1 MCHIMSLLGR
11 VAVRRARKA
20 ALLCVVFLIVQEWS
34 MNVEVAA
41 AGPQGCPPECSCYN
55 QLSKVVCTRRGL
67 IRVPPGI
74 PSNTRHLN
82 LMENSIEA
90 IQADSFRNLHH
101 LEVLQLGRNAI
112 RQIEV
117 GAFNGLT
124 SLNTLELFD
133 NRLTV
138 VPSGAFEYLSK
149 LRELWLRNNPIESI
163 PSYAFNRVPSLMR
176 LDLGE
181 LRKLEYISD
190 GAFEGLHNLKYL
202 NLGMCNIRGEMP
214 NLSPLLGLEELEI
227 SENLFPEIKP
237 GSFKGLRSLKKLWI
251 MNSQIGLIERNAF
264 DELMS
269 LVELNLAHNNLSTLP
284 HDLFTPLR
292 YLVELHLH
300 HNPWNCGCDSL
311 WLSRWLREYI
321 PTNSTCCGRCHAP
334 AHMRGRQLVELD
346 RGDNGALQCSAPFIA
361 DAPRD
366 LNISAE
372 RVAELRCRTAA
383 MSAVRWLLPNGTILT
398 HASKHPRISVLNDGT
413 LNFSNVLVGDTG
425 MHTCMVSN
433 AAGNS
438 NASAYLNVSAAE
450 LNTSNLSYFSTV
462 TVEVLG
468 PTSEMPK
475 PKTTTTSTTTADT
488 GVGTTTTTT
497 SPSVYQPVFISTP
510 TVLLQSTDSPPSRP
524 VSVPNSKVTTGRPP
538 NPSGTSLDEVMK
550 TTKIIIGCFVAVTLL
565 AAIMLIAFYKLR
577 KRHQKRSTVAADKTV
592 EIVHVEQ
599 EELPPPASSSAR
611 GEGSR
616 TLPEIKDHNSI
627 HKLDCLTHRHTDN
640 SYHHTQKHDFM
651 TYKPTKMDCTIH
663 KHKGEYSSHKVRPE
677 YNTYKPTM
685 DYSTHKP
692 TVDYKSLPDFR
703 MHKQKP
709 DHSPF
714 QYRTHN
720 PDYSTHRSKPEYSP
734 FKDDYNTHK
743 PRMDYSAHR
752 SKTEHTLHKT
762 TNDYS
767 PFKKDIT
774 PFKSN
779 YTAFKAEY
787 RPLEVDYITHKPEY
801 SPPKP
806 KMDYSPR
813 KVDYSP
819 HKFDYTLKP
828 KYNTYKPAGHGA
840 KWTENS
846 IANSLPRTL
855 PSTITAV
862 PEQFI
867 IKAHAKEKVQET
879 QI

>member
-1 MCHIMSLLGR
+1 MSLLGR

-20 ALLCVVFLIVQEWS
+20 ALLCVIFLMVQEWS
-34 MNVEVAA
+34 MNVEVAVA
-41 AGPQGCPPECSCYN
+41 AAAAASGPQGCPSECSCYN

-67 IRVPPGI
+67 TRVPPGI

-90 IQADSFRNLHH
+90 VQADSFRHLHH

-237 GSFKGLRSLKKLWI
+237 GSFRGLRSLKKLWI

-264 DELMS
+264 DELTP

-284 HDLFTPLR
+284 HALFTPLR
-292 YLVELHLH
+292 YLLELHLH

-346 RGDNGALQCSAPFIA
+346 RGDDGAPQCSAPFIA

-398 HASKHPRISVLNDGT
+398 HASKHPRITVLNDGT

-425 MHTCMVSN
+425 MYTCMVSN

-475 PKTTTTSTTTADT
+475 PKTSTTSTTTADT
-488 GVGTTTTTT
+488 GRGGTTTTTS

-510 TVLLQSTDSPPSRP
+510 TVLLQSTDAPPSRP
-524 VSVPNSKVTTGRPP
+524 ISVPNAKVTTGRPQ
-538 NPSGTSLDEVMK
+538 NPSTSLDEVMK

-611 GEGSR
+611 RDGSR

-627 HKLDCLTHRHTDN
+627 
-640 SYHHTQKHDFM
+640 
-651 TYKPTKMDCTIH
+651 
-663 KHKGEYSSHKVRPE
+663 
-677 YNTYKPTM
+677 
-685 DYSTHKP
+685 
-692 TVDYKSLPDFR
+692 
-703 MHKQKP
+703 
-709 DHSPF
+709 
-714 QYRTHN
+714 
-720 PDYSTHRSKPEYSP
+720 
-734 FKDDYNTHK
+734 
-743 PRMDYSAHR
+743 
-752 SKTEHTLHKT
+752 
-762 TNDYS
+762 
-767 PFKKDIT
+767 
-774 PFKSN
+774 
-779 YTAFKAEY
+779 
-787 RPLEVDYITHKPEY
+787 
-801 SPPKP
+801 
-806 KMDYSPR
+806 
-813 KVDYSP
+813 
-819 HKFDYTLKP
+819 LKP
-828 KYNTYKPAGHGA
+828 KYNTYKPTGHMA

-862 PEQFI
+862 PQPFI

>member
-1 MCHIMSLLGR
+1 MSLLGW

-20 ALLCVVFLIVQEWS
+20 ALLCVVFLIVQEWR
-34 MNVEVAA
+34 MNVMVAAA

-67 IRVPPGI
+67 TRVPPGI

-82 LMENSIEA
+82 LMENSIESV
-90 IQADSFRNLHH
+90 QADSFRNLHH
-101 LEVLQLGRNAI
+101 LEVLQLGRNII

-124 SLNTLELFD
+124 NLNTLELFD

-202 NLGMCNIRGEMP
+202 NLGMCNIRGDIP
-214 NLSPLLGLEELEI
+214 NLSPLFGLEELEI
-227 SENLFPEIKP
+227 SENLFSEIKP
-237 GSFKGLRSLKKLWI
+237 GSFRGLRALKKLWI

-264 DELMS
+264 DELPS

-284 HDLFTPLR
+284 HNLFTPLR

-300 HNPWNCGCDSL
+300 HNPWNCDCDSL
-311 WLSRWLREYI
+311 WLSQWLRDYI

-346 RGDNGALQCSAPFIA
+346 QGDNGALQCSAPFIA

-383 MSAVRWLLPNGTILT
+383 MSAVRWLLPNGTIFN
-398 HASKHPRISVLNDGT
+398 HASKNPRITVLNDGT
-413 LNFSNVLVGDTG
+413 LNFSNVLVSDTG
-425 MHTCMVSN
+425 MYTCMVSN

-468 PTSEMPK
+468 PTSEMTK
-475 PKTTTTSTTTADT
+475 PKTTTTTADT
-488 GVGTTTTTT
+488 GTGTTTTTV

-510 TVLLQSTDSPPSRP
+510 TVLLQNTQSLPSRP
-524 VSVPNSKVTTGRPP
+524 VSVPNLKVTTARPP
-538 NPSGTSLDEVMK
+538 GPSGTSLDEVMK

-592 EIVHVEQ
+592 EIVHVDQ
-599 EELPPPASSSAR
+599 EELPPPASSNAR

-627 HKLDCLTHRHTDN
+627 HKLDCLTHRHRDN
-640 SYHHTQKHDFM
+640 SYHAQKHDFM
-651 TYKPTKMDCTIH
+651 TYKPTKTDCTVH
-663 KHKGEYSSHKVRPE
+663 KHTAEYTTHKVKPD
-677 YNTYKPTM
+677 YNTYRPTM
-685 DYSTHKP
+685 DYSSHKP

-703 MHKQKP
+703 MHKQKME
-709 DHSPF
+709 HSSF
-714 QYRTHN
+714 QYRTHS

-734 FKDDYNTHK
+734 FKDEYSTYK
-743 PRMDYSAHR
+743 TRMDYSAHK
-752 SKTEHTLHKT
+752 SNTELTLKKT
-762 TNDYS
+762 THDYS
-767 PFKKDIT
+767 PLKKDIT
-774 PFKSN
+774 AFKSN
-779 YTAFKAEY
+779 YTAFKADY

-801 SPPKP
+801 SSPPKL

-828 KYNTYKPAGHGA
+828 KYNTYKPTGHGA

-846 IANSLPRTL
+846 IVNSLPRTL
-855 PSTITAV
+855 PSTI
-862 PEQFI
+862 PEPFI
-867 IKAHAKEKVQET
+867 VKAHAKEKVQET